1 MAKKQTT
8 PEQEIANVREPR
20 NVVLQNDLGG
30 EIEFEGYPYAQTSF
44 YDDRTGVLT
53 KQELFAVKDGRQAFS
68 IVAVDGDIRSRR
80 AYLVRRE
87 GEMCHIDDGRGEL
100 SVPME
105 SIMDFARM
113 LLEIDADCVRR
124 LQTKQVK
131 SVNE

>member
-1 MAKKQTT
+1 MAKKENTPQQTSAKART
-8 PEQEIANVREPR
+8 
-20 NVVLQNDLGG
+20 VVLQNDTGG
-30 EIEFEGYPYAQTSF
+30 ELVFEGYPYAQTSF

-68 IVAVDGDIRSRR
+68 IVAVDGDMRSKR
-80 AYLVRRE
+80 AYLVRRD

-113 LLEIDADCVRR
+113 LLEIDADKSRR
-124 LQTKQVK
+124 TQTRQAK

>member
-1 MAKKQTT
+1 MAKTKTNPKQGNA
-8 PEQEIANVREPR
+8 EGREAGT
-20 NVVLQNDLGG
+20 VVLQNDHGG
-30 EIEFEGYPYAQTSF
+30 EIVFEGYPYAQTSF

-53 KQELFAVKDGRQAFS
+53 KQELFAVQDGRQAFS
-68 IVAVDGDIRSRR
+68 IVSVDGDMRSKR

-87 GEMCHIDDGRGEL
+87 GEICHIDDGRGEL

-113 LLEIDADCVRR
+113 LLEIDADKSRR
-124 LQTKQVK
+124 TQTRQAK